1 MSWCPFR
8 AYTRDAAI
16 GEKIPFIIQIPFII
30 GMYKFLITIN
40 LHPGTR
46 DKILKAAPEVQK
58 ETRAEEG
65 CISYDFFTCTDDPDR
80 LVFIECF
87 TSKEAHELHCEQ
99 DYTKK
104 FIAFHEQFHE
114 SLTFETVNIAE

>member
-1 MSWCPFR
+1 
-8 AYTRDAAI
+8 
-16 GEKIPFIIQIPFII
+16 
-30 GMYKFLITIN
+30 MYKFLITTK
-40 LHPGTR
+40 LQPGTR
-46 DKILKAAPEVQK
+46 DQILEAAPAVQK

-65 CISYDFFTCTDDPDR
+65 CLSYDFFTCTDDPDR

-87 TSKEAHELHCEQ
+87 TFKKRTGLHCEQ
-99 DYTKK
+99 DYTKE